1 MTEELNLILEM
12 AEEQMLKAIQHLE
25 NELTT
30 VRAGKANP
38 NMLNHVKVDYYGAS
52 TPLPQ
57 VSSVSNQDG
66 RTLIIKP
73 FEKSLLNEI
82 EKAIFQA
89 NLGVTPQNDG
99 IIIRITIPML
109 TEERRKDL
117 VKQIKNMGENAKV
130 GIRNARRE
138 ANEEI
143 KKLQK
148 DGLPEDIAK
157 SSEEKIQKRTDDFI
171 KKVET
176 ELDIKEAD
184 IMKV

>member
-12 AEEQMLKAIQHLE
+12 ADEQMLKSIQHLE

-38 NMLNHVKVDYYGAS
+38 TMLNHIKVEYYGS
-52 TPLPQ
+52 PTPLPQ
-57 VSSVSNQDG
+57 VSSVSNQDA
-66 RTLIIKP
+66 RTLLIKP
-73 FEKSLLNEI
+73 FEKSLLSEI

-99 IIIRITIPML
+99 NVVRITIPML

-117 VKQIKNMGENAKV
+117 VKQVKNMGEHAKV
-130 GIRNARRE
+130 SIRNARRE

-157 SSEEKIQKRTDDFI
+157 SSEEKVQKRTDDFI
-171 KKVET
+171 KKVDQ
-176 ELDIKEAD
+176 ELELKEAD